1 MDFNISLKFSVAKG
15 ATSVSTLDGKT
26 IVRGGSTLKMYS
38 HKSSS
43 VEEEMENDAD
53 NELEDAELGSDFL
66 SGTFTRC
73 LFRLTFNP
81 RKLKTLM
88 HPSELLE
95 IVIFH
100 FFISGKGQL
109 HQHFHHWEVE

>member
-1 MDFNISLKFSVAKG
+1 MDFNTSFNFSVAKG

-81 RKLKTLM
+81 RKLLRNC
-88 HPSELLE
+88 
-95 IVIFH
+95 
-100 FFISGKGQL
+100 
-109 HQHFHHWEVE
+109 